1 MVMFLCV
8 CSVSS
13 LRSNTRRVSDWLDLI
28 KIPCGSC
35 QLTICFFHVE
45 QVRLF
50 ISEDSP
56 SQVGSE
62 SQDHFQA
69 KSSGAA
75 HLSDDNLPP
84 GFGGLL
90 SPNESI
96 KLSDIPVIKWQCSV
110 QVSLLVALLKA
121 LFFFFLPRIIK
132 SLKVQTAIPPLRM
145 AIYFTLNSLYIFLY
159 SSES

>member
-1 MVMFLCV
+1 MSTDNL
-8 CSVSS
+8 
-13 LRSNTRRVSDWLDLI
+13 
-28 KIPCGSC
+28 
-35 QLTICFFHVE
+35 FFHVE

-121 LFFFFLPRIIK
+121 LFFFFFLPRIIK
-132 SLKVQTAIPPLRM
+132 SLKVQTAIPPK
-145 AIYFTLNSLYIFLY
+145 NGNIFY
-159 SSES
+159 T